1 MKTQT
6 AALIAGLVVI
16 SAMTAVSAASDRNL
30 HTAKKPSIQTG
41 IDRLLKDYKQE
52 LKGKRVGLITNPT
65 GVNNSLKSSVDV
77 LYEAPDIHLTA
88 LFGPEHGVRGDA
100 QAGDKVTS
108 YIDEK
113 TGLPVY
119 SLYGK
124 RGNRRLTC

>member
-52 LKGKRVGLITNPT
+52 LKKGRA
-65 GVNNSLKSSVDV
+65 DHQ
-77 LYEAPDIHLTA
+77 PDRCEQFI
-88 LFGPEHGVRGDA
+88 
-100 QAGDKVTS
+100 
-108 YIDEK
+108 EK
-113 TGLPVY
+113 Q
-119 SLYGK
+119 
-124 RGNRRLTC
+124 R